1 MNKFMVVA
9 LFAVTLAQSAHAAA
23 SVSDDCFGSLV
34 VSIPGQ
40 SGSSFMFWDGAAK
53 TPNDPSVPF
62 SPTSCHFVT
71 SASGNQ
77 TQVLKGVG
85 IWNGT
90 DSPIVYSAFS
100 GGPIPP
106 AQTCWN
112 FQAPNSQTLNWQLV
126 IEVDGSWTLTCNF
139 KK

>member
-1 MNKFMVVA
+1 MKKIIAAAFAVA
-9 LFAVTLAQSAHAAA
+9 LASSAYAAA
-23 SVSDDCFGSLV
+23 TVSDVCPTV
-34 VSIPGQ
+34 NPIPGQ
-40 SGSSFMFWDGAAK
+40 NGCSFLFPDGEGNVTTFA
-53 TPNDPSVPF
+53 
-62 SPTSCHFVT
+62 PTSVHFVT